1 MDSAISS
8 SDIQPSSKKDSPM
21 ARTDSVDI
29 GHVVS
34 EPWSAQ
40 DPSKSEATDLTE
52 AIREA
57 VNHRR
62 LNPRQIQLTALAGSI
77 GAALFVAI
85 GSGVMS
91 GPLCLFLAFLFWA
104 TIVFSVAQCQTEI
117 VTLLPLDGSFIRLAG
132 RMVDPALGVAVGWNH
147 FFAQTSYIIFEAT
160 VINTLVEYWG
170 YNQSPA
176 ILISISLFLYLA
188 INVYR
193 ADVFGEAE
201 FWLAL
206 GKVLLATGLIIYTIV
221 VMLGGNP
228 LNEQVSPAITR
239 AILIISSRFGFRY
252 WKEPG
257 VWAGAGPSDRLM
269 SFVNAVNVA
278 GFLIAGEARDPRRT
292 VPRAFSTIM
301 TRLIIFFIGGCLCVG
316 ILVPYDDATLSTG
329 SDTYAG
335 GSPYVISMERLKIP
349 VLPSIV
355 NAALI
360 TCIFSA
366 GNAYTFNA
374 SRSLHALALDG
385 QAPKFLRRL
394 NKKGVPYMAVIVVML
409 LSCLAYLALGSSSAQ
424 VLNWILNFCT
434 AATMFNWTVI
444 SFTSIRFNA
453 AIKAQGIDKK
463 DFLTSVSNIQPYA
476 AYWACF
482 WAFLFLWFQGYA
494 VFVKGNWKVSTF
506 IFNYGIIALAGG
518 IGLVWKIIKR
528 TPFHKSEDVD
538 LVSGLAFF
546 DALTE
551 HYRAERD
558 AAPPVTVKDKI
569 MARIF

>member
-1 MDSAISS
+1 MSS
-8 SDIQPSSKKDSPM
+8 SNLQVPSKEETPMSRTESVEIGQLTLHGLVWDSWI
-21 ARTDSVDI
+21 A
-29 GHVVS
+29 
-34 EPWSAQ
+34 EA
-40 DPSKSEATDLTE
+40 PSKSDETDLSS

-62 LNPRQIQLTALAGSI
+62 LNPRQIQLTAIAGSI

-91 GPLCLFLAFLFWA
+91 GPLCLLLAFIFWA
-104 TIVFSVAQCQTEI
+104 TVVFCIAQCQTEI

-147 FFAQTSYIIFEAT
+147 FFAQTSYVIFEAT

-176 ILISISLFLYLA
+176 ILISISLVLYLA

-193 ADVFGEAE
+193 ADLFGEAE

-206 GKVLLATGLIIYTIV
+206 GKVLLAVGLIIFTIV
-221 VMLGGNP
+221 AMLEFA
-228 LNEQVSPAITR
+228 LTFIC
-239 AILIISSRFGFRY
+239 SRFGFRY
-252 WKEPG
+252 WRYPG
-257 VWAGAGPSDRLM
+257 VWSGASHSERLM

-278 GFLIAGEARDPRRT
+278 GFCMGGPEYISMIAGESRDPRRT
-292 VPRAFSTIM
+292 IPRAFSTIM
-301 TRLIIFFIGGCLCVG
+301 TRLLVFFIGGCLCVG
-316 ILVPYDDATLSTG
+316 ILVPFDDPTLTNG

-335 GSPYVISMERLKIP
+335 ASPYVIAMERLQVP

-360 TCIFSA
+360 TTIVSA

-385 QAPKFLRRL
+385 RAPRFLRKL
-394 NKKGVPYMAVIVVML
+394 NKKGVPYVAVIVVMT

-424 VLNWILNFCT
+424 VLDWILNFCT
-434 AATMFNWTVI
+434 AATMFNWSVI
-444 SFTSIRFNA
+444 SFTWIRFNA
-453 AIKAQGIDKK
+453 ALKAQGIDKK
-463 DFLTSVSNIQPYA
+463 TFLPSVSKVQPFA
-476 AYWACF
+476 GYWAFC
-482 WAFLFLWFQGYA
+482 WAFLFLWVQGYS

-506 IFNYGIIALAGG
+506 IFNYGIIALAGVIG
-518 IGLVWKIIKR
+518 IGWKIFKC
-528 TPFHKSEDVD
+528 TPFHKSKDVD
-538 LVSGLAFF
+538 LVSDLEFF

-551 HYRAERD
+551 HYRHERE
-558 AAPPVTVKDKI
+558 AAPVTVKDKI
-569 MARIF
+569 MAKIF

>member
-1 MDSAISS
+1 MENSAITS
-8 SDIQPSSKKDSPM
+8 SDTQPVPKKGTTM
-21 ARTDSVDI
+21 ERTDSVEI
-29 GHVVS
+29 GQVAS
-34 EPWSAQ
+34 NASSAEA
-40 DPSKSEATDLTE
+40 PTKSDETE
-52 AIREA
+52 LDAAIRDA

-62 LNPRQIQLTALAGSI
+62 LNPRQIQLTAIAGSI

-104 TIVFSVAQCQTEI
+104 SVVFCIAQCQTEI
-117 VTLLPLDGSFIRLAG
+117 VTLLPLDGAFIRLAG

-147 FFAQTSYIIFEAT
+147 FFAQTSYVIFEAT
-160 VINTLVEYWG
+160 VINTLVQYWG
-170 YNQSPA
+170 YDQSPA
-176 ILISISLFLYLA
+176 ILISISLVLYLA

-193 ADVFGEAE
+193 ADLFGEAE

-228 LNEQVSPAITR
+228 LND
-239 AILIISSRFGFRY
+239 RFGFRY
-252 WKEPG
+252 WKDPG
-257 VWAGAGPSDRLM
+257 VWAGDGPSDRLM
-269 SFVNAVNVA
+269 SFINAVNVA
-278 GFLIAGEARDPRRT
+278 GFCMGGPEYISMIAGESRDPRRT

-301 TRLIIFFIGGCLCVG
+301 TRLIVFFIGGCLCVG
-316 ILVPYDDATLSTG
+316 ILVPYNDETLTGG

-360 TCIFSA
+360 TTIISA

-385 QAPKFLRRL
+385 QAPKFLRKL

-424 VLNWILNFCT
+424 VLDWILNFCT
-434 AATMFNWTVI
+434 AATMFNWSVI
-444 SFTSIRFNA
+444 SFTWIRFNKA
-453 AIKAQGIDKK
+453 LQAQGIDKK
-463 DFLTSVSNIQPYA
+463 AFLPSVSKIQPFA
-476 AYWACF
+476 GYWAFF
-482 WAFLFLWFQGYA
+482 WAFLFLWVQGYS

-506 IFNYGIIALAGG
+506 IFNYGIIALASIIG
-518 IGLVWKIIKR
+518 IGWKIFKR
-528 TPFHKSEDVD
+528 TPFHKSKDVD
-538 LVSGLAFF
+538 LVSGVDFF

-551 HYRAERD
+551 HYRRERE
-558 AAPPVTVKDKI
+558 AAPVTVKDKI
-569 MARIF
+569 MAKIF